1 MKFLPSIR
9 MNMKRTSFVLLLLL
23 YAVLLTAQSHYDY
36 MDDSAV
42 AGGANRAFNGLLFI
56 ILLIIGAIV
65 LLLLGNV
72 FFKIYYGLNPEAKP
86 EYKAQ
91 KAKEERENKQ
101 KVEIKHNDIDSP
113 YQPIDL
119 GLSVK
124 WSSVNLG
131 VSEAWQTMFY
141 NYYFWGELHPNFKTY
156 DLSNINFSNIG
167 DISGN
172 PQYDI
177 VSKTLNNGWRIPTK
191 FELKELVEKCKWTK
205 EEMGYKVESSNGNS
219 IFLPYTGFFTFDSN
233 PFTPEHSDE
242 GCYWSS
248 TPKEKASE
256 TLNQSAYSLTFG
268 GRYLVPT
275 IHERLG
281 YNAIAIRPVKN

>member
-1 MKFLPSIR
+1 

-72 FFKIYYGLNPEAKP
+72 FFKIYYGLKPEAKP

-101 KVEIKHNDIDSP
+101 KEEKKQNKADSI
-113 YQPIDL
+113 YNAIDL

-124 WSSVNLG
+124 WSNINFG
-131 VSEAWQTMFY
+131 VAYEWSSTGRH
-141 NYYFWGELHPNFKTY
+141 YFWGELHSNIFKTY
-156 DLSNINFSNIG
+156 DLSNINFSDIG

-191 FELKELVEKCKWTK
+191 FELQELIEKCKWSK
-205 EEMGYKVESSNGNS
+205 EEMGYKVEGLNGNS
-219 IFLPYTGFFTFDSN
+219 IFLPYTGFFTFDGN
-233 PFTPEHSDE
+233 PFIEEHSEE

-248 TPKEKASE
+248 TPKEDTSE
-256 TLNQSAYSLTFG
+256 TLNQSAYCLTFG
-268 GRYLVPT
+268 GRYLSPT

-281 YNAIAIRPVKN
+281 CEAIMIRPVKN